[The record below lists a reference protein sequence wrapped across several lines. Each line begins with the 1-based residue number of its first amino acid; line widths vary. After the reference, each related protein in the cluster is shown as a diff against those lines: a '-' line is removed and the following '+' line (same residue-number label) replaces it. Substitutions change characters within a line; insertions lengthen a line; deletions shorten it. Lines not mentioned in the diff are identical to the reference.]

1 MYSSLKIVKEKLTL
15 LKVWSNIRATDTN
28 KKTGNYRH
36 NRTPRITNPKSKTSL
51 TIYYSTNF
59 LLLVHQYTHTYT
71 SLYQTKPLSDH
82 IVQLQVVTYNS
93 FLRTKLQIHFFTYY
107 HFLLSYL
114 PSVLEYRFGKTM
126 RVRPTRL
133 SEKIPNISI
142 TARFGSWSK
151 LLVF

>member
-1 MYSSLKIVKEKLTL
+1 MKQHTC
-15 LKVWSNIRATDTN
+15 N
-28 KKTGNYRH
+28 RH
-36 NRTPRITNPKSKTSL
+36 KQKNRQLSPQPNTTYNKSKVQNF
-51 TIYYSTNF
+51 TNYI
-59 LLLVHQYTHTYT
+59 LQYTHTYT

-142 TARFGSWSK
+142 TVRFGSWSK